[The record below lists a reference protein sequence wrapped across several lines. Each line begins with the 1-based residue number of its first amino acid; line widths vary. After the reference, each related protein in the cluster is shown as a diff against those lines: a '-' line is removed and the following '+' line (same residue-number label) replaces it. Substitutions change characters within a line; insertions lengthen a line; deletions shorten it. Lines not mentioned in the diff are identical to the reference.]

1 MGTGVSHTG
10 VGCILHIHSR
20 CEVMLHVDGPVIQ
33 GDLRI
38 QKQREIKTW
47 ETKLALYQPEL
58 HIMTEVN
65 QREKISKLI
74 WRSFR

>member
-1 MGTGVSHTG
+1 
-10 VGCILHIHSR
+10 
-20 CEVMLHVDGPVIQ
+20 MLHVDGPIIQ
-33 GDLRI
+33 DDLRI

-47 ETKLALYQPEL
+47 ETKLAAYQPEL

-65 QREKISKLI
+65 QREKISVLI